1 MLELDVIHTRIREA
15 REKTGLSQEAM
26 AAQIG
31 VGRTTYIN
39 FETGRTKLYCRSL
52 LRMAKFLDI
61 TEEEL
66 LFGPRPDEGLLRDQ
80 LTLDNWKKQVVDD
93 YENRLAALREQLDA
107 ADKEIVE
114 KDKTL
119 DSLRNTNKFLLE
131 ELGKQR

>member
-61 TEEEL
+61 PEEEL

>member
-1 MLELDVIHTRIREA
+1 
-15 REKTGLSQEAM
+15 M

-93 YENRLAALREQLDA
+93 YEKRLAALREQLDA

>member
-61 TEEEL
+61 PEEEL

-80 LTLDNWKKQVVDD
+80 FTLDNWKKQVVDD
-93 YENRLAALREQLDA
+93 YEKRLAALREQLDA